1 MFSRL
6 YTKSELIKLT
16 KQIIPPLLP
25 SYYKGQCGKIAIIGG
40 CEDYTGAPF
49 FSAHAAATLGC
60 DLTHVICERS
70 AATVIKSYSPD
81 LMVHPYLKDS
91 NALEQYMIT
100 TGKKLDRLNERSF
113 QAEYVKEKVMP
124 KVITILDR
132 IQAVVVGPGFGRDPV
147 MLLTLEF
154 ILDEIKARHLPVI
167 LDADALY
174 LVSQKPNVIRGY
186 SNAILT
192 PNIVEYRRICKA
204 VNIKD
209 ADNTKEVHLL
219 SKAMN
224 VTVLQK
230 GNKDLIVCGDD
241 EIVNDEAGSCKRV
254 GGQGD
259 SLTGLIST
267 FLAWGYSA
275 YKDKIWP
282 EAKRSTPQ
290 FTNEQIRMLACYG
303 GALLTKKS
311 AGKAF
316 TKYGRSMQTSDLHK
330 YILESYNE
338 VFGI

>member
-6 YTKSELIKLT
+6 HSKTELIKFT

-60 DLTHVICERS
+60 DLTHVICEHS

-91 NALEQYMIT
+91 SALEQYIIT
-100 TGKKLDRLNERSF
+100 TGSKLESLNEKSF
-113 QAEYVKEKVMP
+113 QTKYIKEKVMP
-124 KVITILDR
+124 KIITILDR

-154 ILDEIKARHLPVI
+154 ILNEIKARHLPVI

-174 LVSQKPNVIRGY
+174 LVSQKPDVIKGY
-186 SNAILT
+186 ENAILT

-204 VNIKD
+204 VNVKD
-209 ADNTKEVHLL
+209 SDNTKEVHLL

-230 GNKDLIVCGDD
+230 GNKDLIVCGDE
-241 EIVNDEAGSCKRV
+241 EIVDDETGSSKRV

-275 YKDKIWP
+275 YKGNIWP
-282 EAKRSTPQ
+282 EAKSSSPQ
-290 FTNEQIRMLACYG
+290 FTNQQIRMLACYG
-303 GALLTKKS
+303 GSLLTKKS
-311 AGKAF
+311 AKKAF
-316 TKYGRSMQTSDLHK
+316 AKYGRSMQTSDLHK

-338 VFGI
+338 TFGI